1 MRGAARAVRSACLLA
16 LAVTCIAPRVSAQTS
31 GTAVVTGPAG
41 NPIRDGTPAFTITT
55 SGFLPTELPLQ
66 IELQVATSGDFSSLF
81 ADTTVSG
88 TSAAIVIPRLLPQK
102 INIWWRARI
111 RTAQGANVI
120 TDAVGPRQTSNWL
133 TLISPNGLNG
143 STVDTTFPS
152 FLWTAVAT
160 HPPVSPWTFQ
170 IVVSR
175 RSDGFPLLTGTLSDT
190 VYTPFAPL
198 ETNTSYLWSVTGHL
212 STGDSIKVQSFSTF
226 VIQSANAPLATV
238 LYQNFPDPFP
248 NARIATTC
256 IWFDL
261 KNQSN
266 VRIDILDLHG
276 NHVAKIT
283 PGRGLGPLF
292 LPGQYGRASVG
303 SDSGCDDRLTLGM
316 GAMIRGGRCRRGCT
330 SSGSLEMELHQRK
343 SCSSKENRGETS
355 GEGRVKGASGK
366 NEL

>member
-1 MRGAARAVRSACLLA
+1 MRAAVRAACFASA
-16 LAVTCIAPRVSAQTS
+16 LAAAVMCVAPSVLAQTT

-41 NPIRDGTPAFTITT
+41 NPIHDGTPAFTITT
-55 SGFLPTELPLQ
+55 SGFLPSELPLQ
-66 IELQVATSGDFSSLF
+66 IELQVATAGDFSSLF

-88 TSAAIVIPRLLPQK
+88 TSASIVIPRLLPQK

-120 TDAVGPRQTSNWL
+120 TDAVGPRQTSAWL

-175 RSDGFPLLTGTLSDT
+175 KSDGFPVLTGTLTDT

-198 ETNTSYLWSVTGHL
+198 ETNTSYLWTVTGRL
-212 STGDSIKVQSFSTF
+212 STGDSIRVQSFSTF
-226 VIQSANAPLATV
+226 VIQSSNAPLATV

-266 VRIDILDLHG
+266 VHIDILDLHG
-276 NHVAKIT
+276 NHVAQIT
-283 PGRGLGPLF
+283 PGRGLGPTYP
-292 LPGQYGRASVG
+292 PGQYGRAFVG
-303 SDSGCDDRLTLGM
+303 SDSGCDDRLTWDGRDDSGRMAPPGVYL
-316 GAMIRGGRCRRGCT
+316 IRFVGDGIT
-330 SSGSLEMELHQRK
+330 STKKLLF
-343 SCSSKENRGETS
+343 
-355 GEGRVKGASGK
+355 KGK
-366 NEL
+366 